1 MRERYREEIEEI
13 LAGHVGKLESKGVRR
28 RRGLW
33 QRVSSLRFWN
43 LFSPGRILAASLVLV
58 LGALLLR
65 GAAPDVMT
73 ILFWLGLIG
82 FIAAYAMFF
91 VHWGNKADKRWRGR
105 VVEDQN
111 KVTWFDRWKRNFRS
125 RR

>member
-13 LAGHVGKLESKGVRR
+13 LAGHVGKFGSKGVRR
-28 RRGLW
+28 RHGLW

-43 LFSPGRILAASLVLV
+43 IFSPGRILVTSLILI
-58 LGALLLR
+58 LGALLVR

-73 ILFWLGLIG
+73 VVFWLGLIG
-82 FIAAYAMFF
+82 FIAAYAMFL

-105 VVEDQN
+105 PVRDSN
-111 KVTWFDRWKRNFRS
+111 KTAWFDRWKKNFRF
-125 RR
+125 RN